1 MQVNA
6 LFKKAAPAPA
16 KTAAPAKKSLLGAKK
31 AAAAPAPAKTK
42 TVVKKTAPA
51 KKTVV
56 KKAPVKKATPVVR
69 KAAPSKIAAKGGDS
83 KWYGTWVRVCSCS
96 FLGVRGAWV
105 ATDEGRMGDDAT
117 YLGIRYGSR
126 IAGIRARLARDW
138 RAMEPRM
145 RSRCGRD
152 ALRRRGACVDGG
164 DRGALGVIL
173 GGETRARIARRIG
186 ARQKRADAK
195 RSGVRRS
202 GRRSIGDCVC
212 VEACVWWF
220 FCRVCMCVCVR
231 VTDVCLCVR
240 AYRLCPARRPEP

>member
-31 AAAAPAPAKTK
+31 AAAAPAPAK

-96 FLGVRGAWV
+96 ILGVRGAWV

-186 ARQKRADAK
+186 ARRARTRNGRASDALGGD
-195 RSGVRRS
+195 RLAIACASRRAC
-202 GRRSIGDCVC
+202 GGFFVVCVC
-212 VEACVWWF
+212 VFVF
-220 FCRVCMCVCVR
+220 V
-231 VTDVCLCVR
+231 
-240 AYRLCPARRPEP
+240 